1 MLVQICLGG
10 SVIIFH
16 ASRHQRMTLSR
27 LEARLRELLEVR
39 LIRAL
44 PGRKPEDLLVHNL
57 AQAME
62 TNARVDPKGSRVA
75 PNVYT
80 LLVNASAHARWQ
92 EPGLVDGLLELI
104 KTAAA
109 DAGLRF
115 DTPPTLTFADDPAI
129 LSDEFRIV
137 ASHSAEAVAQT
148 QDMQADTDGHSAA
161 EETPAIPES
170 AFLIVAGVKEF
181 PLTRAVVNIG
191 RRLDNDL
198 VVDDPR
204 VSRHHAQLR
213 AIKSRYVLF
222 DLNSSGGTFINGQ
235 RTSQTVLYPGDVISL
250 AGVSITFGQDIPLP
264 QRDLGHTGPRSQVGA
279 DRATAIIRFLPP
291 GFRKNR

>member
-1 MLVQICLGG
+1 MKLQ
-10 SVIIFH
+10 
-16 ASRHQRMTLSR
+16 R

-44 PGRKPEDLLVHNL
+44 PGRKPEDLFVQRLSE
-57 AQAME
+57 AME
-62 TNARVDPKGSRVA
+62 SNARVSPDGSRVA

-80 LLVNASAHARWQ
+80 LLVNASAHARW
-92 EPGLVDGLLELI
+92 EVPGLSDALLELI
-104 KTAAA
+104 RAAA
-109 DAGLRF
+109 SDAGMRF
-115 DTPPTLTFADDPAI
+115 DALPTLTFTDDPT
-129 LSDEFRIV
+129 LSLDEFKIV
-137 ASHSAEAVAQT
+137 GYHSTEAVGET
-148 QDMQADTDGHSAA
+148 QDMQTDKDQRAGA
-161 EETPAIPES
+161 EETTTIPEH
-170 AFLIVAGVKEF
+170 AFLIIDGVKEF
-181 PLTRAVVNIG
+181 SLARPVVNIG

-213 AIKSRYVLF
+213 AIKGRYVLF

-250 AGVSITFGQDIPLP
+250 AGVTLIFGQDIPLP

-279 DRATAIIRFLPP
+279 ERATAIMQAPPP
-291 GFRKNR
+291 GLRKKQ

>member
-1 MLVQICLGG
+1 MKLD
-10 SVIIFH
+10 
-16 ASRHQRMTLSR
+16 R

-44 PGRKPEDLLVHNL
+44 PGENPEDLLVRRL
-57 AQAME
+57 SAAIE
-62 TNARVDPKGSRVA
+62 ASVRLEPGGTRVA

-80 LLVNASAHARWQ
+80 LLLHGSTAERWRA
-92 EPGLVDGLLELI
+92 PDLVEALIQLI
-104 KTAAA
+104 KTAAS

-115 DTPPTLTFADDPAI
+115 DAPPTLTFAEDPA
-129 LSDEFRIV
+129 LSPNDFKVV
-137 ASHSAEAVAQT
+137 ASHTAEAVSQT
-148 QDMQADTDGHSAA
+148 QEMQKDTDAHRDP
-161 EETPAIPES
+161 EEFPVVPEN
-170 AFLIVAGVKEF
+170 AFLIVDGVKEH
-181 PLTRAVVNIG
+181 PLTRTVVNIG

-198 VVDDPR
+198 VIDDPR

-250 AGVSITFGQDIPLP
+250 AGVSLIFGQDVPLP
-264 QRDLGHTGPRSQVGA
+264 QRDLGNTGPRSQVGA
-279 DRATAIIRFLPP
+279 DRATAIIRSRSVAL
-291 GFRKNR
+291 RKKP